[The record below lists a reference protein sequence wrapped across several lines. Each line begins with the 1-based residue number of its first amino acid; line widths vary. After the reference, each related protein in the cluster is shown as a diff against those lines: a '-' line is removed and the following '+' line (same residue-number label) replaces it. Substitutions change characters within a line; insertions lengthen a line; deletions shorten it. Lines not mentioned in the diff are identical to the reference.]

1 MIAAL
6 WSNSNYDDDK
16 ETRKQAIEEIEENFQ
31 AVSDLIM
38 GRAEPEEEIDEENPF
53 FGQMKKGMEKILQP
67 RNDEGTV
74 AQAVNNPDYQK
85 YIDQ

>member
-16 ETRKQAIEEIEENFQ
+16 GTRTSAIEEIESNFQ
-31 AVSDLIM
+31 EVVDILT
-38 GRAEPEEEIDEENPF
+38 GNTPPEEDIDESNPF
-53 FGQMKKGMEKILQP
+53 FGQMKKGMKKLEEPLD
-67 RNDEGTV
+67 REGTV
-74 AQAVNNPDYQK
+74 KEVVDYSR